1 MKLLV
6 VISICA
12 LVAFTEARVQSVGVR
27 GTLMCGN
34 KPLSDAVVKLWDEDS
49 GPDPD
54 DVLGC
59 VKTDSQGRFEVQGSE
74 NEVSDIDPVLKIY
87 TNCEDTTL
95 MGVLA
100 KPCQRKIKMTIPDSY
115 INSGTTVT
123 NWFDVGVMNMQL
135 KQNDEE
141 RKCSVFE
148 IC

>member
-6 VISICA
+6 VIGICA
-12 LVAFTEARVQSVGVR
+12 LVSFTEARIQSVGVR
-27 GTLMCGN
+27 GTLMCG
-34 KPLSDAVVKLWDEDS
+34 KQPLSNTVVKLWDEDS

-74 NEVSDIDPVLKIY
+74 NEVSNIDPVLKIY
-87 TNCEDTTL
+87 TNCNDRTL
-95 MGVLA
+95 WGTLA

-123 NWFDVGVMNMQL
+123 NWFDAGVMNMEL